1 MVGAAGPWRVTAE
14 WWRERPCRR
23 DYYDLELTDGG
34 VYRCFRDLGTGRW
47 YVDGVY
53 D

>member
-1 MVGAAGPWRVTAE
+1 MVGAAGPWRIVAE
-14 WWRERPCRR
+14 WWSEDGIAR

-34 VYRCFRDLGTGRW
+34 VYRCYQERGGW
-47 YVDGVY
+47 YLDGVY